1 MLSLVN
7 HTLLTRDIGQEK
19 TRDML
24 TSPCQAYQSPKK
36 LFRIVTY
43 HPARDIYHNS

>member
-7 HTLLTRDIGQEK
+7 HTLLMCDIGQEK

-24 TSPCQAYQSPKK
+24 TSCYAYQSPKK
-36 LFRIVTY
+36 LFKIVTY
-43 HPARDIYHNS
+43 HSAHDIYHNS